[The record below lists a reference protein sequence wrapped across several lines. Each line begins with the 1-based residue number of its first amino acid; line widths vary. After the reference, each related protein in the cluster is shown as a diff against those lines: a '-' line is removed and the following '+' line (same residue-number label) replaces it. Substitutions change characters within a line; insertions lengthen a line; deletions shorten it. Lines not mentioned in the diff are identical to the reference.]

1 MKKLFA
7 LTLCLLLTLSM
18 LAGCTKAGGS
28 DMEYIKDKGT
38 MVVGITVY
46 PPMDYKDENGEWIV
60 TLPEMEKN
68 KNENDLT
75 VTMGDY
81 TETFTGILVG
91 DVYLVVCDGCGA
103 FLVG

>member
-1 MKKLFA
+1 MQLSKHLGDPKERGTIMKKLFA

-46 PPMDYKDENGEWIV
+46 PPMDYKDENGE
-60 TLPEMEKN
+60 
-68 KNENDLT
+68 
-75 VTMGDY
+75 
-81 TETFTGILVG
+81 
-91 DVYLVVCDGCGA
+91 
-103 FLVG
+103 